1 MQVTLSA
8 PQPLSPCPW
17 HAPLPPPSPS
27 RWGPPGGRSPAAP
40 SPGQRCGHRGM
51 LWLMMPCGDREA
63 PCALLSGAAAEIPC
77 LSPASCSNGVP
88 VPCHGDGCGLPRG
101 ALTGPRT
108 RRLQHVPGCAPAA
121 THPHLRRVSTWG
133 WGGGWGLGGGMALPG
148 PQNPGCCPSRGG
160 GPASGCSLA
169 QPGPLSPFSSATP
182 PPCSSCLL
190 AGCAAD
196 SAPLGTPQKAPCARL
211 RIWC

>member
-133 WGGGWGLGGGMALPG
+133 WGGGLGAWRGHGASWTPKPWVLPVSG
-148 PQNPGCCPSRGG
+148 RG
-160 GPASGCSLA
+160 S
-169 QPGPLSPFSSATP
+169 
-182 PPCSSCLL
+182 
-190 AGCAAD
+190 
-196 SAPLGTPQKAPCARL
+196 RL
-211 RIWC
+211 RLQSGTAGAPQPLLIRHPPALQQLPPGWLRC